1 MITRFETKVFTWID
15 VQSPSIEE
23 VQTLHD
29 EFKFD
34 ASIREELTQH
44 IERSK
49 VRFFNTHTYVVL
61 QFPTSEGVLH
71 GGKKKEVDFII
82 GTTFLITVH
91 YEKIGSVN
99 EVATDAVDTKHIK
112 TTKDLFF
119 DIVYRQYRKIGKQ
132 LEDMD
137 LLIQH
142 TEQKIFGERH
152 RTTVERISEINH
164 KILDFKRALRFHK
177 DIWAQIEENV
187 LFRNDG
193 EKLHNE
199 YQKIWNAL
207 EHYQEITHSL
217 QGTNDSLI
225 AFRTNEV
232 MRVLTIL
239 NFMALPTALI
249 PAIVSASELPINIYA
264 LIVIILSA
272 SALIY
277 LIAKKQ
283 RWL

>member
-15 VQSPSIEE
+15 VQSPSMEE
-23 VQTLHD
+23 VEELHH

-34 ASIREELTQH
+34 TSIKEELMQH

-49 VRFFNTHTYVVL
+49 VRFFNTHSYVVL
-61 QFPTSEGVLH
+61 QFPTLEGVVH

-99 EVATDAVDTKHIK
+99 DVATDAVDTKQIK
-112 TTKDLFF
+112 TTRDLFF
-119 DIVYRQYRKIGKQ
+119 DVVYRQYRKIGKQ
-132 LEDMD
+132 LEDID
-137 LLIQH
+137 VVIQH

-152 RTTVERISEINH
+152 KKTVEKISEINH
-164 KILDFKRALRFHK
+164 KLLDFKRALRFHK
-177 DIWAQIEENV
+177 DIWNQLEENV
-187 LFRNDG
+187 LFRADAKHIN
-193 EKLHNE
+193 NE

-207 EHYQEITHSL
+207 EHYQEIIHSL

-249 PAIVSASELPINIYA
+249 PAIVSASELPIDLAYLVG
-264 LIVIILSA
+264 LILLA
-272 SALIY
+272 SGLIF
-277 LIAKKQ
+277 LFAKKEQ
-283 RWL
+283 WL

>member
-15 VQSPSIEE
+15 VQSPSMEE
-23 VQTLHD
+23 VQALHD

-34 ASIREELTQH
+34 ISIREELAQH

-99 EVATDAVDTKHIK
+99 EVATDVVDTKHIK
-112 TTKDLFF
+112 TTRDLFF

-137 LLIQH
+137 SLIQR

-177 DIWAQIEENV
+177 DIWSQIEENV

-193 EKLHNE
+193 ERLHNE

-249 PAIVSASELPINIYA
+249 PAIVSASELPINIFY
-264 LIVIILSA
+264 LIAIIASA
-272 SALIY
+272 SGLIY
-277 LIAKKQ
+277 LFAKKKG
-283 RWL
+283 WL